1 MTFEA
6 KKIAIGSDH
15 RARGIVDSL
24 ASHMEGSG
32 WSVTKHYG
40 GDADSVD
47 YPVPAKE
54 VTDAIQNGDAC
65 CGVLICGSGIG
76 MSMAANKATGIRA
89 ALVHDSH
96 SAKMSRKH
104 NNANRRRTAAKTKTK
119 LAARMRRKVHRKSY
133 ENSSKMLPRRLQNHS
148 RRPSGRVTAPEWAP
162 VAAPGALGCWGL

>member
-6 KKIAIGSDH
+6 KTIAIGSDH

-24 ASHMEGSG
+24 ASHLEGGG

-40 GDADSVD
+40 GDTDSVD

-54 VTDAIQNGDAC
+54 VTGAIQNGDAC

-76 MSMAANKATGIRA
+76 MSMAANKETGIRA

-96 SAKMSRKH
+96 SAEMSRKH
-104 NNANRRRTAAKTKTK
+104 NNANVLCMAADGPFNPDFPSILDSWLSTEFEGGRHQRRVDLMA
-119 LAARMRRKVHRKSY
+119 
-133 ENSSKMLPRRLQNHS
+133 
-148 RRPSGRVTAPEWAP
+148 
-162 VAAPGALGCWGL
+162 